1 MTTHPTVPARAAA
14 VLGRSLLATG
24 EVIGFAAFAH
34 EQAGGT
40 LPPPQQ
46 LALLSAITFAA
57 AFAVLAGRVRIRVVA
72 PLVMAFQVVLHE
84 GFSRLATLPTGQSH
98 GAMAGMAG
106 TAMVRHH
113 ALDLRMIGAHTAIG
127 LITLLV
133 LVVQE
138 KALQQ
143 FAALV
148 QILVARQPLALPR
161 LNAVPSGLRIARALA
176 QLLDTS
182 PRRGPPYAA
191 LLTS

>member
-1 MTTHPTVPARAAA
+1 VTTHPTVSAQAAA
-14 VLGRSLLATG
+14 VLGRSALVTG
-24 EVIGFAAFAH
+24 EVVGFAAFAH
-34 EQAGGT
+34 QQAGGT

-46 LALLSAITFAA
+46 LALLAAITFAA
-57 AFAVLAGRVRIRVVA
+57 TSAVLVGRVRIRVVA
-72 PLVMAFQVVLHE
+72 PLVMAFQVLLHE
-84 GFSRLATLPTGQSH
+84 GFSRLADLPTGRSH

-106 TAMVRHH
+106 SAMDQHH

-138 KALQQ
+138 KALHHL
-143 FAALV
+143 AALV
-148 QILVARQPLALPR
+148 QLLVVRQPLALPH
-161 LNAVPSGLRIARALA
+161 LSWITTGLRITRPLAR
-176 QLLDTS
+176 LLETS